1 MSLYQFEK
9 VTLIDKVTHFIS
21 KPQFITLIKWDF
33 GRFDDIKSSLYQI
46 TRGSQRTSQLFGMSS
61 FCISGT
67 APSYTDG
74 QGGVRMEQ
82 GMEMLFAL
90 FGGLAMFLYGMDRM
104 SRALQRVAGDAMK
117 RLLAR
122 LTATPLLGVLT
133 GLAVTAVLQ
142 SSSAATVMVIGF
154 VSAGLLELPRAVAV
168 IYGINIGTTMTAQL
182 IAFDVQTLVYPV
194 LFLGFL
200 LDFAARRPRWQA
212 VGEAVFSFG
221 LLFEGI
227 DILGRALQPLAG
239 QAVFLDWMTRV
250 KESPL
255 LGILLGLSM
264 TMVVQSSSATIALL
278 QNVARQAGPDG
289 IHSMLGLAGA
299 VPVLLGDNIG
309 TTVTAL
315 LACIGQ
321 GKDAARA
328 ALAHSCFNLSGSLL
342 AAVLLPWFVRLVELI
357 SPKGPELEVISRQIA
372 NAHTAFNV
380 CCALLWLPFLPWM
393 VRLVCALVPEKE
405 KK

>member
-1 MSLYQFEK
+1 MVQ
-9 VTLIDKVTHFIS
+9 
-21 KPQFITLIKWDF
+21 
-33 GRFDDIKSSLYQI
+33 
-46 TRGSQRTSQLFGMSS
+46 
-61 FCISGT
+61 GT
-67 APSYTDG
+67 
-74 QGGVRMEQ
+74 
-82 GMEMLFAL
+82 EMLFAL

-104 SRALQRVAGDAMK
+104 SRALQRAAGDAMK

-182 IAFDVQTLVYPV
+182 IAFDAQQLVYPV
-194 LFLGFL
+194 LFAGFVI
-200 LDFAARRPRWQA
+200 DFAARKARWQA

-227 DILGRALQPLAG
+227 GILGGALQPLAG
-239 QAVFLDWMTRV
+239 QEVFLGWMTRV
-250 KESPL
+250 KASPL
-255 LGILLGLSM
+255 LGVLLGLGM
-264 TMVVQSSSATIALL
+264 TMVVQSSSAT
-278 QNVARQAGPDG
+278 
-289 IHSMLGLAGA
+289 
-299 VPVLLGDNIG
+299 VLLGDNIG

-321 GKDAARA
+321 GRDAARA
-328 ALAHSCFNLSGSLL
+328 ALAHSCFNLTGSLL
-342 AAVLLPWFVRLVELI
+342 AAALLPGFVRLVELV
-357 SPKGPELEVISRQIA
+357 SPKGPELEIISRQIA
-372 NAHTAFNV
+372 NAHTLFNI

-393 VRLVCALVPEKE
+393 VRLVCALVPEDR
-405 KK
+405 

>member
-1 MSLYQFEK
+1 
-9 VTLIDKVTHFIS
+9 
-21 KPQFITLIKWDF
+21 
-33 GRFDDIKSSLYQI
+33 
-46 TRGSQRTSQLFGMSS
+46 
-61 FCISGT
+61 
-67 APSYTDG
+67 
-74 QGGVRMEQ
+74 
-82 GMEMLFAL
+82 MEMLFAL

-104 SRALQRVAGDAMK
+104 SRALQRAAGDAMK

-289 IHSMLGLAGA
+289 IHSVLGLAGA

-315 LACIGQ
+315 L
-321 GKDAARA
+321 DAARA

-342 AAVLLPWFVRLVELI
+342 AAALLPWFVRLVELI

-380 CCALLWLPFLPWM
+380 CCTLLWLPFLPWM

>member
-1 MSLYQFEK
+1 MQ
-9 VTLIDKVTHFIS
+9 
-21 KPQFITLIKWDF
+21 
-33 GRFDDIKSSLYQI
+33 
-46 TRGSQRTSQLFGMSS
+46 
-61 FCISGT
+61 
-67 APSYTDG
+67 
-74 QGGVRMEQ
+74 
-82 GMEMLFAL
+82 MLFAL

-104 SRALQRVAGDAMK
+104 SRALQRAAGDAMK

-239 QAVFLDWMTRV
+239 QAVFLEWMTRV

-278 QNVARQAGPDG
+278 QNVARQAEPDG
-289 IHSMLGLAGA
+289 IHSVLGLAGA

-321 GKDAARA
+321 GKNAVRA

-342 AAVLLPWFVRLVELI
+342 AAVLLPWSGGTWWAAIVCGAMGLAAVLLRRDVRHPLGLAAGTLIIAGGIGNIVDRVRLGYVVDMFHFQFWPSYPTFSVADVCIVSGAILGAIYYVLLYEKHDRRKTDGA
-357 SPKGPELEVISRQIA
+357 SDPA
-372 NAHTAFNV
+372 NGQ
-380 CCALLWLPFLPWM
+380 
-393 VRLVCALVPEKE
+393 
-405 KK
+405 

>member
-1 MSLYQFEK
+1 
-9 VTLIDKVTHFIS
+9 
-21 KPQFITLIKWDF
+21 
-33 GRFDDIKSSLYQI
+33 
-46 TRGSQRTSQLFGMSS
+46 
-61 FCISGT
+61 
-67 APSYTDG
+67 
-74 QGGVRMEQ
+74 MEQ

-104 SRALQRVAGDAMK
+104 SRALQRAAGDAMK

-142 SSSAATVMVIGF
+142 SSSAATVIVIGF

-239 QAVFLDWMTRV
+239 QAVFLEWMTRV

-278 QNVARQAGPDG
+278 QNVARQARAGRHPQRAGPCRGGAGPSGRQHRHDG
-289 IHSMLGLAGA
+289 HGPAGLHRAGEGRRPRRA
-299 VPVLLGDNIG
+299 GPQLLQPQREPAGG
-309 TTVTAL
+309 GA
-315 LACIGQ
+315 
-321 GKDAARA
+321 A
-328 ALAHSCFNLSGSLL
+328 ALVRPAGGAYLPQRPGAGSHFPADRQRPHRLQRLLRPAL
-342 AAVLLPWFVRLVELI
+342 AAVFALDGAVGVCAGAGRSITENARCDASGVLLLLDYALPIHR
-357 SPKGPELEVISRQIA
+357 KGDDSRQ
-372 NAHTAFNV
+372 HFRD
-380 CCALLWLPFLPWM
+380 PEG
-393 VRLVCALVPEKE
+393 VPDAGGAELAAE
-405 KK
+405 QPR

>member
-1 MSLYQFEK
+1 
-9 VTLIDKVTHFIS
+9 
-21 KPQFITLIKWDF
+21 
-33 GRFDDIKSSLYQI
+33 
-46 TRGSQRTSQLFGMSS
+46 
-61 FCISGT
+61 
-67 APSYTDG
+67 
-74 QGGVRMEQ
+74 
-82 GMEMLFAL
+82 MEMLFAL

-104 SRALQRVAGDAMK
+104 SRALQRAAGDAMK

-122 LTATPLLGVLT
+122 LTDTPLLGVLT

-239 QAVFLDWMTRV
+239 QTVFLDWMTRV

-255 LGILLGLSM
+255 LGILLGLCIL
-264 TMVVQSSSATIALL
+264 MVQGLVNSF
-278 QNVARQAGPDG
+278 G
-289 IHSMLGLAGA
+289 IGYYLVKHRK
-299 VPVLLGDNIG
+299 
-309 TTVTAL
+309 VT
-315 LACIGQ
+315 Q
-321 GKDAARA
+321 
-328 ALAHSCFNLSGSLL
+328 
-342 AAVLLPWFVRLVELI
+342 
-357 SPKGPELEVISRQIA
+357 
-372 NAHTAFNV
+372 
-380 CCALLWLPFLPWM
+380 
-393 VRLVCALVPEKE
+393 
-405 KK
+405 

>member
-1 MSLYQFEK
+1 
-9 VTLIDKVTHFIS
+9 
-21 KPQFITLIKWDF
+21 
-33 GRFDDIKSSLYQI
+33 
-46 TRGSQRTSQLFGMSS
+46 
-61 FCISGT
+61 
-67 APSYTDG
+67 
-74 QGGVRMEQ
+74 MEQ

-104 SRALQRVAGDAMK
+104 SRALQRAAGDAMK

-289 IHSMLGLAGA
+289 IHSVLGGAGPSGRQHRHDGHGPA
-299 VPVLLGDNIG
+299 GLHRAGEGRRPRRTGPQLLQPQRESTGG
-309 TTVTAL
+309 GA
-315 LACIGQ
+315 
-321 GKDAARA
+321 A
-328 ALAHSCFNLSGSLL
+328 ALVRPAGGAYLPQRPGAGSHFPANRQRPHCLQRLLRPAL
-342 AAVLLPWFVRLVELI
+342 AAFFAVD
-357 SPKGPELEVISRQIA
+357 GA
-372 NAHTAFNV
+372 AG
-380 CCALLWLPFLPWM
+380 
-393 VRLVCALVPEKE
+393 VCAGTGR
-405 KK
+405 